1 MDLCDRAAEII
12 NKNSE
17 FGDALIAI
25 EHYFIDFR
33 LLILSLK
40 LDYMRKLTTSK
51 YEEFNEYDVAA
62 MFENLNAY
70 NSGKIE
76 EMRIFRAVID
86 DQFRFSKKS
95 FKI

>member
-1 MDLCDRAAEII
+1 M
-12 NKNSE
+12 
-17 FGDALIAI
+17 
-25 EHYFIDFR
+25 
-33 LLILSLK
+33 ILSLK